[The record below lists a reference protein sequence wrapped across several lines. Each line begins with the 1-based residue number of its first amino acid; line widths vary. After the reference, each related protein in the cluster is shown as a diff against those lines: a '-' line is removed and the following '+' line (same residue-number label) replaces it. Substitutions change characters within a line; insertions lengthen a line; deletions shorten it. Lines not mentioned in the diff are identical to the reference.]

1 VIEQKSKDARS
12 ERSPR
17 PARALGVARTALS
30 AARRRWP
37 TVAVSATLLVG
48 LGGSLGAAG
57 AIAATTT
64 TTPITTTPT
73 PPPSLNAASDQAA
86 LTAYRK
92 YLQSLVSSSGLGRER
107 DAVLVST
114 VASSCQ
120 NALTQ
125 LSSEPSTPVRQ
136 AVLSNFGEEIGGDL
150 ALAFLSE
157 AKRPF
162 SKLSTQLGALRW
174 SSTAPA
180 TAIRQMLTAERTVLN
195 MQQSSLCADAAEV
208 SSYPRVTPPAT
219 ASFLTHYLNASAT
232 VSRRFQNFLTVL
244 QRYETNSER
253 QLVAAIDNLVGQFG
267 TASTAADQT
276 YSQSILSD
284 LGLVP

>member
-1 VIEQKSKDARS
+1 LLI
-12 ERSPR
+12 
-17 PARALGVARTALS
+17 S
-30 AARRRWP
+30 AIA
-37 TVAVSATLLVG
+37 TVL

-64 TTPITTTPT
+64 TTPTTTTPT
-73 PPPSLNAASDQAA
+73 PPPSLNAVSDQAA
-86 LTAYRK
+86 LTAYRR
-92 YLQSLVSSSGLGRER
+92 YLQSLVSNAGLGRQR
-107 DAVLVST
+107 DAALVST

-125 LSSEPSTPVRQ
+125 VSGEPSTPVRQ

-162 SKLSTQLGALRW
+162 EKLSTVLGSLRW
-174 SSTAPA
+174 SSPVPA
-180 TAIRQMLTAERTVLN
+180 TAIRQMLSAERSVLN
-195 MQQSSLCADAAEV
+195 MPQSSLCADAAQV
-208 SSYPRVTPPAT
+208 SSYPRVTPVAT
-219 ASFLTHYLNASAT
+219 TNFLTRYLDVSAT

-244 QRYETNSER
+244 QRYETAAQRPLLAVIDS
-253 QLVAAIDNLVGQFG
+253 LVSQFEA
-267 TASTAADQT
+267 ASTAADQT

-284 LGLVP
+284 LGLVA